1 MRRGLMGWDA
11 EELPVGVLDDRV
23 RRLRAAMQ
31 RGGVDALLIY
41 TNLVRPSAV
50 SYLTGFTPYWSEGIL
65 LVGRAGP
72 PTFATALSKRVANW
86 IRSVSPVGEIV
97 NTPQPGKVLGERLA
111 ADPAVQRVGVLEI
124 DAFPSGSYDDLV
136 AAAPGREF
144 VDATD
149 MFAAA
154 RRGADEAEQRLLARA
169 DAIAVAALDQVG
181 AGAATDA
188 GSIAGEVEKHA
199 RLNGAEEAYIAVAPD
214 VKSDRRMIRAAPALA
229 LGDRFALR
237 ASIAYKGH
245 WVRRARIFAKNAADR
260 TSIARADHWFAELMR
275 SIEPVQPLA
284 EHIAARIGQL
294 PGGALVSWM
303 AESSIGSYPLQ
314 VVAGSHSPSNRAPA
328 ERDLLVLSLELTID
342 GSPWLGA
349 APAIVG
355 GGDVFG
361 RSRVSGD
368 DNANPPPGP

>member
-11 EELPVGVLDDRV
+11 EELPIDVLDERV
-23 RRLRAAMQ
+23 RRLRAGMQ
-31 RGGVDALLIY
+31 KCGLDALLIY

-65 LVGRAGP
+65 LVGRAGQ

-97 NTPQPGKVLGERLA
+97 NTPQPGKLLGERLA
-111 ADPAVQRVGVLEI
+111 AEPAVRRVGILEI
-124 DAFPSGSYDDLV
+124 DAFPSGPYDDLV

-154 RRGADEAEQRLLARA
+154 RRGVDGAEQRLLARA
-169 DAIAVAALDQVG
+169 DAIAVAALAQVDAG
-181 AGAATDA
+181 GAADA

-199 RLNGAEEAYIAVAPD
+199 RLSGAEEAYIAVAPD
-214 VKSDRRMIRAAPALA
+214 LNSDRRMIRASPALA
-229 LGDRFALR
+229 LALRDRFALR
-237 ASIAYKGH
+237 ASVAYKGH
-245 WVRRARIFAKNAADR
+245 WVRRVRTFARDAADG
-260 TSIARADHWFAELMR
+260 TSLVRADNWFAELVR
-275 SIEPVQPLA
+275 SLEPETPLA
-284 EHIAARIGQL
+284 EQIAAKLGEF
-294 PGGALVSWM
+294 PSGALVNWM

-314 VVAGSHSPSNRAPA
+314 VIAGAHSPGNTTPA
-328 ERDLLVLSLELTID
+328 ERDFLVLSLELTID

-355 GGDVFG
+355 GGV
-361 RSRVSGD
+361 
-368 DNANPPPGP
+368 